1 MAATDDMFELGRTLK
16 PHGLKG
22 EVAIKL
28 DVDVPK
34 HYASLDMVWVERQ
47 GTLVPY
53 SINSISIRPK
63 TTVVQ
68 FDGRDDVDAAAAL
81 SVTGCCFLS
90 LLCLALTGLQFY
102 YHEVVG
108 FCLDRPR
115 YGLLGHCHCHGP
127 PGQSAVQN
135 ALNGKRWVLSHKGR
149 DLGFCGPGHERPSRS
164 TCPKA
169 FPNCISLTADVSDSS
184 SAVGQSRSHLNRCSI
199 GHGRL
204 LKLSPALGE
213 EVCAAWV
220 RSSPSAG

>member
-68 FDGRDDVDAAAAL
+68 FDGVDDVDAAAAL
-81 SVTGCCFLS
+81 SGHR
-90 LLCLALTGLQFY
+90 LLLPVAALPQLTGLQFY

-108 FCLDRPR
+108 FALIDQR
-115 YGLLGHCHCHGP
+115 YGPLGDIATVMELPGNPLFKTALHGNDGFFP
-127 PGQSAVQN
+127 IKDETLVSVD
-135 ALNGKRWVLSHKGR
+135 R
-149 DLGFCGPGHERPSRS
+149 DTKTITVNMPEGLPELYFS
-164 TCPKA
+164 
-169 FPNCISLTADVSDSS
+169 
-184 SAVGQSRSHLNRCSI
+184 
-199 GHGRL
+199 
-204 LKLSPALGE
+204 
-213 EVCAAWV
+213 
-220 RSSPSAG
+220 